1 MKVHELAEA
10 FSKMVD
16 QGLGD
21 ADVAHVNGVGKST
34 VVCGW
39 ELITKQS
46 FRQGRGI
53 EKPPEVP
60 QLRLFTTSPF

>member
-10 FSKMVD
+10 LAKMVE
-16 QGLGD
+16 QGLGE

-39 ELITKQS
+39 ELVTKQS
-46 FRQGRGI
+46 FRQGRGMQQ
-53 EKPPEVP
+53 PPEAP
-60 QLRLFTTSPF
+60 QFRLFTTSPF